1 MQLSLYTDYGI
12 RALVYLACFED
23 EQRPIPAREIADA
36 FGIPKNHLHKIV
48 LKLVKHGFLVSLPGR
63 SGGLKL
69 AQRPQK
75 IMIGEV
81 VTLLEPGLAPVN
93 CMDKALNTCPITPFC
108 ALRDLM
114 QDAMKKFVDTLNHK
128 SLDQLLLNRA
138 TLKAVLSQ
146 GGQLPA
152 PRRGQRGHH

>member
-12 RALVYLACFED
+12 RALVYLACFE
-23 EQRPIPAREIADA
+23 EERRPIPAREIAEA

-48 LKLVKHGFLVSLPGR
+48 LKLVKHGFMISLPGR

-69 AQRPQK
+69 AQRPHD
-75 IMIGEV
+75 IMIGDV
-81 VTLLEPGLAPVN
+81 VTLLEPGLSPVN
-93 CMDKALNTCPITPFC
+93 CMDKATATCPITPFC

-114 QDAMKKFVDTLNHK
+114 QEAMKQFVDTLNLK
-128 SLDQLLLNRA
+128 SLDQLLLNRS
-138 TLKAVLSQ
+138 TLRAVLLQ